1 MECAISVIV
10 PIYKAENYLRK
21 CVDGILQQTFT
32 DFQLILVDD
41 GSPDKSGEIC
51 DEYAQRDSRVIT
63 IHKANGGLTSARK
76 CGMEH
81 AEGKYSIH
89 IDPDDWVEPTL
100 LEDLYQEIV
109 KAEADMVICDFW
121 EHCDGEVEY
130 SKQEPQNL
138 DHSEVMKEMFST
150 LKGTMWNKLIR
161 TSCYQQCNI
170 QFHEDLVVIEDLFL
184 MFQFL
189 LHPLKISYI
198 PKALYHY
205 ERNTNP
211 NSLTMANG
219 ERFKGYAD
227 GICTHFR
234 ELLKPYTEYW
244 KLWVEKEMPW
254 IAYLALYYNSFDK
267 KRYQQEF
274 SFLDIVPIKNLND
287 RLVRMALVNYSMTRT
302 LMRIRN
308 LYSKMRLYVI
318 NKMRIL

>member
-100 LEDLYQEIV
+100 LEELYQEAV
-109 KAEADMVICDFW
+109 KTEADMVICDFW
-121 EHCDGEVEY
+121 EHCDGEIEY
-130 SKQEPQNL
+130 SKQEPKSL
-138 DHSEVMKEMFST
+138 DHSEVMKGMFTT

-170 QFHEDLVVIEDLFL
+170 RFYEELVLIEDLFL

-189 LHPLKISYI
+189 LHPLKISYV

-227 GICTHFR
+227 GICRHFR
-234 ELLKPYTEYW
+234 ELLKPHPEYW
-244 KLWVEKEMPW
+244 NLWIEKEMPW
-254 IAYLALYYNSFDK
+254 IAYLCLYYDVFSQKRFYDEFYFLLTRDVKSFT
-267 KRYQQEF
+267 E
-274 SFLDIVPIKNLND
+274 
-287 RLVRMALVNYSMTRT
+287 RMVKIALRNYSFGKIIMKT
-302 LMRIRN
+302 
-308 LYSKMRLYVI
+308 
-318 NKMRIL
+318 RILISKLRCKILS

>member
-1 MECAISVIV
+1 MRCAISVIV
-10 PIYKAENYLRK
+10 PIYKAESYLCK

-76 CGMEH
+76 YGMEH

-100 LEDLYQEIV
+100 LEELYQE
-109 KAEADMVICDFW
+109 AEKTDADMVICDFW
-121 EHCDGEVEY
+121 EHCDGEIEC
-130 SKQEPQNL
+130 SKQEPKNL

-170 QFHEDLVVIEDLFL
+170 HFHEELVVLEDLFL

-227 GICTHFR
+227 SICRHFR

-244 KLWVEKEMPW
+244 KLWVENEMPW

-274 SFLDIVPIKNLND
+274 SFLNEVSPQSLND
-287 RLVRMALVNYSMTRT
+287 WMVKLALKNYFVGKKIMSLRKLWTQIKQ
-302 LMRIRN
+302 L
-308 LYSKMRLYVI
+308 
-318 NKMRIL
+318 

>member
-76 CGMEH
+76 CGMER

-121 EHCDGEVEY
+121 EHVMEKLSVP
-130 SKQEPQNL
+130 SKNPKIL
-138 DHSEVMKEMFST
+138 T
-150 LKGTMWNKLIR
+150 IR
-161 TSCYQQCNI
+161 
-170 QFHEDLVVIEDLFL
+170 
-184 MFQFL
+184 
-189 LHPLKISYI
+189 
-198 PKALYHY
+198 
-205 ERNTNP
+205 R
-211 NSLTMANG
+211 
-219 ERFKGYAD
+219 
-227 GICTHFR
+227 
-234 ELLKPYTEYW
+234 
-244 KLWVEKEMPW
+244 
-254 IAYLALYYNSFDK
+254 
-267 KRYQQEF
+267 
-274 SFLDIVPIKNLND
+274 
-287 RLVRMALVNYSMTRT
+287 
-302 LMRIRN
+302 
-308 LYSKMRLYVI
+308 
-318 NKMRIL
+318 